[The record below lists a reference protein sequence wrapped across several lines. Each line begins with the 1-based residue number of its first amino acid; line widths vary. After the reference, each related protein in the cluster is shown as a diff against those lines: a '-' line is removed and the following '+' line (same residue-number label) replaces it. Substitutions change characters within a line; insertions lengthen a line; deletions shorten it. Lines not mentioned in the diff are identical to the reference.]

1 MTRSVAHKEAAV
13 LPCADRGLHRV
24 LVILPALNESAG
36 IAQVIRQVRNELPGA
51 DVLVVDDGSVDG
63 TDEVARR
70 EGAIVARL
78 PFNLGVGGAMR
89 TGFRYAREHGYD
101 AAIQVDGDGQ
111 HDPADIPALL
121 AELARVDVVIGSR
134 FASASGYAVSPA
146 RRHAMRVLATLLS
159 SIMRTPIT
167 DTTSGF
173 RAHGR
178 RAIHV
183 YSQHYPV
190 EYLGDTLETLVIAR
204 KAGLSVGEVPVSMR
218 HRAHGRASQG
228 VVSSSRYLA
237 RAVTTVLLGLVRRWP
252 IHGEMPA

>member
-1 MTRSVAHKEAAV
+1 MTGKTHASRAALPRPEEVEAQ
-13 LPCADRGLHRV
+13 RI

-36 IAQVIRQVRNELPGA
+36 IANVIRKVRRELPGA
-51 DVLVVDDGSVDG
+51 DMLVVDDGSIDG
-63 TDEVARR
+63 TAEVARR

-89 TGFRYAREHGYD
+89 TGFRYAREHGYHV
-101 AAIQVDGDGQ
+101 AIQVDGDGQ

-121 AELARVDVVIGSR
+121 TELASFDVVIGSR
-134 FASASGYAVSPA
+134 FASSSLYAVSPP
-146 RRHAMRVLATLLS
+146 RRQAMRVLAALLS
-159 SIMRTPIT
+159 SIMGTSIT
-167 DTTSGF
+167 DATSGF

-204 KAGLSVGEVPVSMR
+204 KAGLAVGEVPVCMR
-218 HRAHGRASQG
+218 PRAHGRASQG
-228 VVSSSRYLA
+228 VLSSSRYLA
-237 RAVTTVLLGLVRRWP
+237 RAVTTVMLGLVRKWP
-252 IHGEMPA
+252 IHGKMPA